1 MLTID
6 NLEDLAISL
15 GVTLCTH
22 VGGKKGLWNAP
33 RRAISIRRGLHP
45 VAHLCTLAHE
55 VGHAAL
61 GHDSA
66 AVGWWRAKQELAAN
80 RWAARQLITIEEYA
94 AAERVHPSLSG
105 VAYEPG
111 NVSVRHICEIPYGCL
126 INPKEGIANIIP
138 SKLYTST

>member
-22 VGGKKGLWNAP
+22 VGGKKGLWNTP

-55 VGHAAL
+55 VGHATL

-94 AAERVHPSLSG
+94 AAERIHQSLSG
-105 VAYEPG
+105 VAHELGVTVFMVEAWQEMYRSG
-111 NVSVRHICEIPYGCL
+111 TYARFL
-126 INPKEGIANIIP
+126 MDA
-138 SKLYTST
+138 

>member
-22 VGGKKGLWNAP
+22 VGGKKGLWNTP

-66 AVGWWRAKQELAAN
+66 AVGWWRA
-80 RWAARQLITIEEYA
+80 T
-94 AAERVHPSLSG
+94 P
-105 VAYEPG
+105 
-111 NVSVRHICEIPYGCL
+111 
-126 INPKEGIANIIP
+126 
-138 SKLYTST
+138 